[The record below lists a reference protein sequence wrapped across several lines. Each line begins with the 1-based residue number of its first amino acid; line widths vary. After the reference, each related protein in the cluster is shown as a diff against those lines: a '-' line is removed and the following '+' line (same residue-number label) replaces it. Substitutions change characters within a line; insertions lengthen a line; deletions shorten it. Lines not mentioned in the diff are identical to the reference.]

1 MVEYLLATE
10 EQRELAEEAGAVMQ
24 KFLAPRLTELEK
36 GNNGL
41 GEYPMDVAQELS
53 NIGFSGL
60 NIPEEYGGLGIDIV
74 TLCLICEEMSKTDA
88 GFTFNFI
95 NSSLYFPYLLES
107 KLSKEEKQAYAD
119 RIIAGKSSGAFCLT
133 ESTSGNDPS
142 MNRTTAVKKGN
153 EWVINGTKC
162 FITNGKQA
170 DHYFVIAWTD
180 KTKGIGKGMTMFYV
194 EKERGVQVGKLEQ
207 KMGFKLSETCDV
219 IFDDVHVPEDHI
231 CGEIGGGIKVGLSAV
246 AKSRATGMSFN
257 LGIAQAA
264 LDYAAK
270 YSLDRITWGKPII
283 DHEGHGF
290 LLADMK
296 ARTDASRAMVYY
308 AAEAIKK
315 GIDIS
320 SLTSTTK
327 FFVSDAT
334 MQTTIDAVQA
344 LGGYG
349 YMHDYPVEKLMR
361 DAKVFQIFD
370 GTNQVNRWNAAK
382 WIKKEYTK
390 RKK

>member
-1 MVEYLLATE
+1 MIEYLLATD
-10 EQRELAEEAGAVMQ
+10 EQRELAETAGRI
-24 KFLAPRLTELEK
+24 LARELGPRLGELEAAN
-36 GNNGL
+36 GGL
-41 GEYPMDVAQELS
+41 GMYPMDVANVLS
-53 NIGFSGL
+53 DAGYHGL
-60 NIPEEYGGLGIDIV
+60 NIPEEWGGLGLDIV
-74 TLCLICEEMSKTDA
+74 SLCLICEEMSKVDA
-88 GFTFNFI
+88 GFAFNYI
-95 NSSLYFPYLLES
+95 NSGLYFNYLVES
-107 KLSKEEKQAYAD
+107 HLSREEKQAYAD
-119 RIIAGKSSGAFCLT
+119 RILAGKSSGAFCLT
-133 ESTSGNDPS
+133 ESFSGNDPS
-142 MNRTTAVKKGN
+142 MNRTAAVKDGDG
-153 EWVINGTKC
+153 WVINGTKC
-162 FITNGKQA
+162 FVTNGNQA

-180 KTKGIGKGMTMFYV
+180 KEKGLGKGMTMFLV
-194 EKERGVQVGKLEQ
+194 ERERGVQIGKLER

-219 IFDDVHVPEDHI
+219 IFDHVRVPDDHV
-231 CGEIGGGIKVGLSAV
+231 CGAVGEGFRLGLSNV
-246 AKSRATGMSFN
+246 AQSRATGMSFN

-264 LDYAAK
+264 LDHAAK
-270 YSLDRITWGKPII
+270 YALERVTWGKPII

-308 AAEAIKK
+308 AAECIKK

-334 MQTTIDAVQA
+334 MQTTTDAVQA

-382 WIKKEYTK
+382 WIKKEYSART
-390 RKK
+390 